1 MSVRRKK
8 EEGRR
13 KKEEGRRKKEEGRRK
28 KEEGRKIIRPFLI
41 VNYKCIGAFM
51 QPQYNEGA
59 GKPLRRHAQQLRTK
73 ALYKYGA
80 ATGLVLLPLLVYAV
94 APFAPLFFFVAAALL
109 IGVLIAIPLIEEGKK
124 LWKSSQRFDQGA
136 YGEEK
141 TQQVLEPLIQ
151 SGWIAEYN
159 LSLPEVGDIDV
170 WLRSPKGV
178 NFILD
183 VKSHSTEVL
192 LDGDV
197 LKRRYY
203 GKLRDFEKDF
213 LAQIAKEVTA
223 IKKAKKL
230 TKVTP
235 VVVFSDA
242 KVSFSNKKKI
252 RDAYVME
259 LGDLV
264 SRLQELDRT

>member
-1 MSVRRKK
+1 MSL
-8 EEGRR
+8 GRR

-41 VNYKCIGAFM
+41 VNYKWIGAFM

-59 GKPLRRHAQQLRTK
+59 GKQLRRQAKQFRAK
-73 ALYKYGA
+73 ALYRYGA

-109 IGVLIAIPLIEEGKK
+109 IGVLIAPLLIPEGNRF
-124 LWKSSQRFDQGA
+124 WKTSKMYYQGA
-136 YGEEK
+136 CGEEK

-159 LSLPEVGDIDV
+159 LSLPQVGDIDV
-170 WLRSPKGV
+170 WLRSPKGL

-183 VKSHSTEVL
+183 VKSHSTVVQ

-197 LKRRYY
+197 LKRLSYD
-203 GKLRDFEKDF
+203 GKLIDFKKDF
-213 LAQIAKEVTA
+213 LAQIAKQATA

-242 KVSFSNKKKI
+242 KVILRNKKKI
-252 RDAYVME
+252 RGAYVME
-259 LGDLV
+259 LGNLV
-264 SRLQELDRT
+264 SRLQELERTYKSR

>member
-1 MSVRRKK
+1 
-8 EEGRR
+8 
-13 KKEEGRRKKEEGRRK
+13 
-28 KEEGRKIIRPFLI
+28 
-41 VNYKCIGAFM
+41 M

-59 GKPLRRHAQQLRTK
+59 GKPLRRHAKQLRAK
-73 ALYKYGA
+73 ALYRYGA

-94 APFAPLFFFVAAALL
+94 APFAPLFLVAALV
-109 IGVLIAIPLIEEGKK
+109 IGALIALPFIEDGKTF
-124 LWKSSQRFDQGA
+124 WKSSQRFDQGA
-136 YGEEK
+136 CGEEK
-141 TQQVLEPLIQ
+141 TQQVLESLIQ

-159 LSLPEVGDIDV
+159 LRLPEVGDIDV

-183 VKSHSTEVL
+183 VKSHSTVVL

-197 LKRRYY
+197 LKRLSY

-252 RDAYVME
+252 RGAYVME
-259 LGDLV
+259 LGNLV
-264 SRLQELDRT
+264 SGLQELDRTYKSR

>member
-1 MSVRRKK
+1 
-8 EEGRR
+8 
-13 KKEEGRRKKEEGRRK
+13 
-28 KEEGRKIIRPFLI
+28 
-41 VNYKCIGAFM
+41 M

-73 ALYKYGA
+73 ALYRYGA

-94 APFAPLFFFVAAALL
+94 APFAPLFLVAALV
-109 IGVLIAIPLIEEGKK
+109 IGALIALPLIEEGKTF
-124 LWKSSQRFDQGA
+124 WKTSKIYYQGA
-136 YGEEK
+136 CGEEK

-159 LSLPEVGDIDV
+159 LRLPQVGDIDV

-178 NFILD
+178 NFIFD
-183 VKSHSTEVL
+183 VKSHSTVVQ

-197 LKRRYY
+197 LKRLSYD
-203 GKLRDFEKDF
+203 GKLIDFKKDF
-213 LAQIAKEVTA
+213 LAQIAKQATA

-242 KVSFSNKKKI
+242 KVILRNKKKI
-252 RDAYVME
+252 RGAYVLE
-259 LGDLV
+259 LGYLV
-264 SRLQELDRT
+264 SRLQELDRTYKSR

>member
-1 MSVRRKK
+1 
-8 EEGRR
+8 
-13 KKEEGRRKKEEGRRK
+13 
-28 KEEGRKIIRPFLI
+28 
-41 VNYKCIGAFM
+41 M

-59 GKPLRRHAQQLRTK
+59 GKQLRRQAKQLRAK
-73 ALYKYGA
+73 ALYRYGA

-94 APFAPLFFFVAAALL
+94 APFAPLFLVAALV
-109 IGVLIAIPLIEEGKK
+109 IGALIALPLIEDGKTF
-124 LWKSSQRFDQGA
+124 WKSSQRFDQGA
-136 YGEEK
+136 CGEEK
-141 TQQVLEPLIQ
+141 TQQVLESLIQ

-159 LSLPEVGDIDV
+159 LRLPQVGDIDV

-183 VKSHSTEVL
+183 VKSHSTVVQ

-197 LKRRYY
+197 LKRLSYD
-203 GKLRDFEKDF
+203 GKLIDFKKDF
-213 LAQIAKEVTA
+213 LAQIANQATA

-242 KVSFSNKKKI
+242 KVILRNKKKI
-252 RDAYVME
+252 RGAYVLE
-259 LGDLV
+259 LGDVV
-264 SRLQELDRT
+264 SRLQELDRSYKTR

>member
-1 MSVRRKK
+1 
-8 EEGRR
+8 
-13 KKEEGRRKKEEGRRK
+13 
-28 KEEGRKIIRPFLI
+28 
-41 VNYKCIGAFM
+41 M

-183 VKSHSTEVL
+183 VKSHSTVVL
-192 LDGDV
+192 LEGDV
-197 LKRRYY
+197 LKRQSYD

-230 TKVTP
+230 TKITP

-252 RDAYVME
+252 RGAYVME
-259 LGDLV
+259 LGNLV
-264 SRLQELDRT
+264 SGLQELDRT

>member
-1 MSVRRKK
+1 M
-8 EEGRR
+8 
-13 KKEEGRRKKEEGRRK
+13 
-28 KEEGRKIIRPFLI
+28 L
-41 VNYKCIGAFM
+41 
-51 QPQYNEGA
+51 PQYNEGA
-59 GKPLRRHAQQLRTK
+59 GKSLRRRAQKLRTK
-73 ALYKYGA
+73 AFYKYVA
-80 ATGLVLLPLLVYAV
+80 ATGWVLLPLLVYAV
-94 APFAPLFFFVAAALL
+94 APFDPVFLVVVFL
-109 IGVLIAIPLIEEGKK
+109 IVVLIALPSIEEGKK
-124 LWKSSQRFDQGA
+124 FWKSSQNFDQGA
-136 YGEEK
+136 CGEEK
-141 TQQVLEPLIQ
+141 TQQVLESLIK

-159 LSLPEVGDIDV
+159 LRLPQVGDIDV

-178 NFILD
+178 NFILN

-203 GKLRDFEKDF
+203 GKLQDFEKDF

-230 TKVTP
+230 TNVTP

-252 RDAYVME
+252 RGAYVME
-259 LGDLV
+259 LSNLV
-264 SRLQELDRT
+264 SGLQELDRT

>member
-1 MSVRRKK
+1 
-8 EEGRR
+8 
-13 KKEEGRRKKEEGRRK
+13 
-28 KEEGRKIIRPFLI
+28 
-41 VNYKCIGAFM
+41 M

-59 GKPLRRHAQQLRTK
+59 GKRLRREAQQLRTK
-73 ALYKYGA
+73 ALYRYGA

-94 APFAPLFFFVAAALL
+94 APFAPLFLFLVAALL
-109 IGVLIAIPLIEEGKK
+109 IGALIALPLIEDGKTF
-124 LWKSSQRFDQGA
+124 WKSSQRFDQGA
-136 YGEEK
+136 CGEEK
-141 TQQVLEPLIQ
+141 TQQVLESLIQ

-159 LSLPEVGDIDV
+159 LRLPQVGDIDV

-183 VKSHSTEVL
+183 VKSHSTVVL

-197 LKRRYY
+197 LKRQSYD
-203 GKLRDFEKDF
+203 GKWRDFEKDF

-242 KVSFSNKKKI
+242 KVSFSNKTKI
-252 RDAYVME
+252 RGAYVMQ
-259 LGDLV
+259 LGNLV
-264 SRLQELDRT
+264 SGLQELDRT

>member
-1 MSVRRKK
+1 
-8 EEGRR
+8 
-13 KKEEGRRKKEEGRRK
+13 
-28 KEEGRKIIRPFLI
+28 
-41 VNYKCIGAFM
+41 M

-73 ALYKYGA
+73 ALYRYGA

-94 APFAPLFFFVAAALL
+94 APFAPLFLFLVAALL
-109 IGVLIAIPLIEEGKK
+109 IGALIALPLIEDGKTF
-124 LWKSSQRFDQGA
+124 WKSSQRFDQGA
-136 YGEEK
+136 CGEEK
-141 TQQVLEPLIQ
+141 TQQVLESLIQ

-159 LSLPEVGDIDV
+159 LRLPQVGDIDV

-183 VKSHSTEVL
+183 VKSHSTVVL
-192 LDGDV
+192 LEGDV
-197 LKRRYY
+197 LKRQSYD

-235 VVVFSDA
+235 VVVFSET

-252 RDAYVME
+252 RGAYVME
-259 LGDLV
+259 LGNLV
-264 SRLQELDRT
+264 SGLQELDRSYKTR

>member
-1 MSVRRKK
+1 
-8 EEGRR
+8 
-13 KKEEGRRKKEEGRRK
+13 
-28 KEEGRKIIRPFLI
+28 
-41 VNYKCIGAFM
+41 M

-59 GKPLRRHAQQLRTK
+59 GKSLRRHAQQLRTK
-73 ALYKYGA
+73 ALYRYGA

-94 APFAPLFFFVAAALL
+94 APFSPLFLVAVLV
-109 IGVLIAIPLIEEGKK
+109 IGALIALPFIEDGKTF
-124 LWKSSQRFDQGA
+124 WKSSQRFDQGA
-136 YGEEK
+136 CGEEK
-141 TQQVLEPLIQ
+141 IQQVLESLIQ

-159 LSLPEVGDIDV
+159 LRLPQVGDIDV

-183 VKSHSTEVL
+183 VKSHSTVVQ

-197 LKRRYY
+197 LKRLSYD
-203 GKLRDFEKDF
+203 GKLIDFKKDF
-213 LAQIAKEVTA
+213 LAQIANQATA

-252 RDAYVME
+252 RGAYVLE
-259 LGDLV
+259 LGNLV
-264 SRLQELDRT
+264 SRLQELDRTYKSR